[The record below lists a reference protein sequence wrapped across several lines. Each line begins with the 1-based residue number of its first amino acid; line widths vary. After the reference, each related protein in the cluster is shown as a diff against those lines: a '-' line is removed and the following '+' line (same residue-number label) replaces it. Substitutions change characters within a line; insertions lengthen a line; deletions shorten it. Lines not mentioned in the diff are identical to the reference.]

1 MSRTPSAPTASSDSD
16 LPNECRGRVF
26 RYSPRIL
33 TYALV
38 VWSYSSEVR
47 SRGWPTI
54 RSSTIPGNSG
64 HAPIEAG
71 SEINFSNSL
80 MASSTAARISALGG
94 LGDEL
99 LMPQTLCREQLN
111 HGYRNTVKTCCN

>member
-47 SRGWPTI
+47 SRGWPAI

-71 SEINFSNSL
+71 SEINFFKFL
-80 MASSTAARISALGG
+80 IDSSTPVRISALGG
-94 LGDEL
+94 LDDEL
-99 LMPQTLCREQLN
+99 LIPPPPFREQLN
-111 HGYRNTVKTCCN
+111 HGCRNTL